1 MAFLSSVIDI
11 LLHIDKHL
19 AAIIQS
25 YGLLTYL
32 ILFFVI
38 LIETGLVLTPYLPGD
53 SLLFAAGSLATVGS
67 LNIFVLLIVLTL
79 AAVLGDSL
87 NYFIGYHFGEA
98 VFLKSRFYHPEYLK
112 KAQDFYQKH
121 GRKTI
126 ILARFVPIVRTFAP
140 FVAGMGKMKYS
151 SFLINNIIGGIVWVF
166 LFVLAGYFLGGL
178 SIVKENFSL
187 FILII
192 IAVSIVPLLIEVV
205 KHFWKKNYHKS
216 A

>member
-151 SFLINNIIGGIVWVF
+151 SFLINS
-166 LFVLAGYFLGGL
+166 
-178 SIVKENFSL
+178 SIA
-187 FILII
+187 I
-192 IAVSIVPLLIEVV
+192 
-205 KHFWKKNYHKS
+205 
-216 A
+216 

>member
-1 MAFLSSVIDI
+1 MTFLNSVIDI
-11 LLHIDKHL
+11 LLHLDKHL
-19 AAIIQS
+19 AVIIQS

-32 ILFFVI
+32 LLFFVI
-38 LIETGLVLTPYLPGD
+38 LIETGLVITPYLPGD
-53 SLLFAAGSLATVGS
+53 SLLFAAGSLASVGS
-67 LNIFVLLIVLTL
+67 LNIFLLLIVLTT
-79 AAVLGDSL
+79 AAILGDSL

-98 VFLKSRFYHPEYLK
+98 VFLKSKFYHPEYLQ
-112 KAQDFYQKH
+112 KAQDFYHKY
-121 GRKTI
+121 GRKTL

-151 SFLINNIIGGIVWVF
+151 SFLINNIIGGIIWVF

-192 IAVSIVPLLIEVV
+192 ILLSIVPLLFEVV
-205 KHFWKKNYHKS
+205 KHFWKKNYHK
-216 A
+216 AV